1 MFDKVLIA
9 NRGEVAV
16 RIARSCERLGI
27 ATVAIHS
34 DIEAE
39 AAHVKLCD
47 EAVAVGGA
55 PVGESYLNVEA
66 IIEAAKSTG
75 AQAIHPGYGL
85 LSERPDFARAVQAA
99 ELVFIGPS
107 PEAMET
113 FGDKVRARELAHRAG
128 VRVLPGTASAFEDP
142 ALAGEAAQQLGF
154 PLMVKAA
161 GGGGG
166 IGMQRVDDWEGLE
179 GAATTCAE
187 RARAAFGDGRV
198 FLERFVDRPRHLEVQ
213 VVADREGTYAAL
225 GERECSVQRR
235 HQKLLEE
242 APSPMLASV
251 GRGDLRREIL
261 CDSALRIA
269 KEAGYEG
276 VGTAEFLVDAEGG
289 FHFVEF
295 NPRLQVEHGVT
306 EMCTGI
312 DLVETQLRVAA
323 GEPLSE
329 DVTTAEPR
337 GHAMQ
342 ARIYAED
349 PREDFQPRPGKI
361 ETFRWPTVAPGALRV
376 ETGVAPGDA
385 MTPHYDPLVA
395 LMISFTRARHLTLLN
410 LDRVLAETEIAP
422 LTTNVQF
429 LRQVLA
435 DEAFRAGQ
443 YDVTLTQQLL
453 DAAAAEAEA
462 AAAAAAKKD
471 GAKSKRPPR
480 R

>member
-9 NRGEVAV
+9 NRGEVAI
-16 RIARSCERLGI
+16 RIARCCERLGI
-27 ATVAIHS
+27 ATVAVHS

-39 AAHVKLCD
+39 ALHVTHCD
-47 EAVAVGGA
+47 EAVNVGGA
-55 PVGESYLNVEA
+55 PVAESYLNVEA
-66 IIEAAKSTG
+66 IIEAAKRTG

-85 LSERPDFARAVQAA
+85 LSERAEFARAVKAA
-99 ELVFIGPS
+99 GLTFIGPS
-107 PEAMET
+107 PESMDT
-113 FGDKVRARELAHRAG
+113 FGDKVQARELAHRAG
-128 VRVLPGTASAFEDP
+128 VRVLPGSAQAFADP
-142 ALAGEAAQQLGF
+142 ALAGEAAQALGF

-179 GAATTCAE
+179 KATRSCSE
-187 RARAAFGDGRV
+187 RAEAAFGDGRV
-198 FLERFVDRPRHLEVQ
+198 FLERYVDRPRHLEVQ
-213 VVADREGTYAAL
+213 IVSDREGTYAAL

-235 HQKLLEE
+235 HQKMLEE
-242 APSPMLASV
+242 APSPMFVALGS
-251 GRGDLRREIL
+251 GDLRREIL

-269 KEAGYEG
+269 KEAGYVG

-306 EMCTGI
+306 EMCTGV
-312 DLVETQLRVAA
+312 DLVETQIRVAA

-329 DVTTAEPR
+329 EVTTAEPR

-349 PREDFQPRPGKI
+349 PRKGFMPKPGKI
-361 ETFRWPTVAPGALRV
+361 DTFRWPTVAPGALRV
-376 ETGVAPGDA
+376 ETGVAPGGE
-385 MTPHYDPLVA
+385 MTSHYDPLVA

-429 LRQVLA
+429 LREVLA

-453 DAAAAEAEA
+453 EAS
-462 AAAAAAKKD
+462 AAAKAEE
-471 GAKSKRPPR
+471 AKPKRPPQR
-480 R
+480 